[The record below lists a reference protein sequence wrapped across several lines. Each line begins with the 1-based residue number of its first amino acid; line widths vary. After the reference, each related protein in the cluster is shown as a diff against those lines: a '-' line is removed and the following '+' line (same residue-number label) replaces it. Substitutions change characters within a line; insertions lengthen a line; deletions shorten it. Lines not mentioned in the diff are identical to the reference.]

1 MKSTDK
7 LIVINDK
14 LKKLNDNVLRN
25 KKWKLNYIN
34 RGANNYCITIQLKD
48 NELFNGKFATYESV
62 ISCLSLLEFMFD
74 KTLEEKQKESVKSKK
89 NKKEEK

>member
-1 MKSTDK
+1 MNLTKNYLKFYKKEENMKSTDK

-34 RGANNYCITIQLKD
+34 RGGKQLLHNNTIKRQ
-48 NELFNGKFATYESV
+48 
-62 ISCLSLLEFMFD
+62 
-74 KTLEEKQKESVKSKK
+74 
-89 NKKEEK
+89 